1 MRADGIKRNFL
12 TGFIEFT
19 AFGLLSSAVA
29 LWAVALAPLH

>member
-1 MRADGIKRNFL
+1 MLKRMIL
-12 TGFIEFT
+12 TGMVEFA